1 MVNRE
6 GNGEWGVGRYQRP
19 DKAGWAMSLLSGE
32 REQVS
37 SPAWERIPAGEKQ
50 NLESDEAFL
59 SPALPSAQGT
69 PWNSSSAIFSLRLGP
84 KG

>member
-37 SPAWERIPAGEKQ
+37 SPARERIPAGEKQ